1 MKSVQGILGNEGL
14 DYLYNNAGIN
24 PGIDD
29 AFEFDHASFL
39 KTLETNV
46 AAPALIS
53 QVYLPLLEKGRRK
66 VIVNVTSG
74 LAGFALQSKVQHAGN
89 FSRYIISKTAL
100 NMLTYKQARARPD
113 IIAIVLAPGWTKTG
127 QRLGWREGAGGGA
140 RERDCT
146 DQDCDGVD
154 AQRFRK
160 VASSRQSHWTP
171 PEKGPL
177 PGIH

>member
-1 MKSVQGILGNEGL
+1 MKASTICTTTQASSVQLLASSPRTSDCVPNQ
-14 DYLYNNAGIN
+14 N

-100 NMLTYKQARARPD
+100 NMLVSRLTRACLRRRARADAPRQTYKQARARPD

-127 QRLGWREGAGGGA
+127 QR
-140 RERDCT
+140 
-146 DQDCDGVD
+146 
-154 AQRFRK
+154 
-160 VASSRQSHWTP
+160 
-171 PEKGPL
+171 
-177 PGIH
+177 